1 MSSSS
6 SEAGLHGHMDGL
18 VWFMEIGSVLFVLAV
33 FVFYFIL
40 KQRIKKRKAAI
51 ALESKEKK
59 SPGE

>member
-1 MSSSS
+1 
-6 SEAGLHGHMDGL
+6 MDGL